1 MREDKKIT
9 LEERFEKLEDILN
22 AMEQNTVTLDEAFD
36 LYKSGI
42 EQVKAC
48 NAMLGDMEKAMLV
61 LNENGELE
69 EF

>member
-1 MREDKKIT
+1 MSEDKKIT
-9 LEERFEKLEDILN
+9 LEERFEKLENILN

>member
-1 MREDKKIT
+1 MSKEKKMT
-9 LEERFEKLEDILN
+9 LEERFEKLEDILS
-22 AMEQNTVTLDEAFD
+22 AMEQSTVTLDEAFD

-48 NAMLGDMEKAMLV
+48 NAMLGDMEKAMLF

>member
-1 MREDKKIT
+1 MSEDKKIT

-48 NAMLGDMEKAMLV
+48 NAMLGDIEKAMLV

>member
-1 MREDKKIT
+1 MSEDKKIT

-42 EQVKAC
+42 
-48 NAMLGDMEKAMLV
+48 
-61 LNENGELE
+61 
-69 EF
+69 

>member
-1 MREDKKIT
+1 MSEDKRIT

>member
-1 MREDKKIT
+1 MSEDKKIT